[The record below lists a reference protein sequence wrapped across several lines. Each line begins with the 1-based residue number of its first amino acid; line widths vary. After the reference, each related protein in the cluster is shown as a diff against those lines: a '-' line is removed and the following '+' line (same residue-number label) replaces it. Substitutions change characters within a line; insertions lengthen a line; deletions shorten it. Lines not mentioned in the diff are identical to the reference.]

1 MSYIPLDLTD
11 LGLAASLLL
20 LNGLISFAFR
30 LGLERSMAIAAARMV
45 VQLALVGL
53 ALKFIFEVNA
63 PGWTALFCALMLA
76 AAGYEVWSRQE
87 RRIRGLP
94 AMALGTLAPFFAG
107 LLATFFAV
115 GVILGPD
122 PWYAPRYLLPIL
134 GMMLGNALSGTALV
148 LDGMTQ
154 GATRERTSIEARLAL
169 GASRFEA
176 LDSVL
181 RRSLTT
187 GLLPILTA
195 MAATGVVSLPGMM
208 TGQILGRN
216 RARVGGQVPGD
227 DHVPDCG
234 GDRARRGNGRSR
246 RPDAA
251 HGRAPSPAPRP
262 ALNLP
267 SGLGIPSPRYL
278 RAELAPPRKGKKWN
292 CARCEGPNEALSPE
306 ARASTASARPAQRAE
321 LTEPGSAE
329 SDRI

>member
-30 LGLERSMAIAAARMV
+30 LGLERSMAVAAARMV

-63 PGWTALFCALMLA
+63 PAWTALFVALMLA

-94 AMALGTLAPFFAG
+94 ALALGTLAPFCAG

-115 GVILGPD
+115 GAILGPN
-122 PWYAPRYLLPIL
+122 PWYAPRFLLPIL

-154 GATRERTSIEARLAL
+154 GATRERTAIEARLAL

-176 LDSVL
+176 LDSIL

-208 TGQILGRN
+208 TGQILAGIEPVS
-216 RARVGGQVPGD
+216 AAKYQVMIMFLIAGATGLA
-227 DHVPDCG
+227 VVT
-234 GDRARRGNGRSR
+234 A
-246 RPDAA
+246 
-251 HGRAPSPAPRP
+251 
-262 ALNLP
+262 
-267 SGLGIPSPRYL
+267 GLGAVLLLTDERHRL
-278 RAELAPPRKGKKWN
+278 RLDR
-292 CARCEGPNEALSPE
+292 LSP
-306 ARASTASARPAQRAE
+306 SS
-321 LTEPGSAE
+321 PG
-329 SDRI
+329 